1 MKNIKKYNLVKQTLL
16 CCILLFVIYP
26 ERVLANSSWNWL
38 TVSPMSVLP
47 FAIILTLAIET
58 WGINVYGKVKG
69 KVNVFIIV
77 TFANIVSFIAPYI
90 YSTSILN
97 RFYGSGWGY
106 AWERA
111 FNNGPNYIIKLA
123 YLLLTLF
130 IEVPLVYF
138 LLKNQSNNKKKLL
151 FITIVVN
158 VITTIAVAVLE
169 RLLCQG
175 QW

>member
-1 MKNIKKYNLVKQTLL
+1 MKNIKKYNLVKRTLL
-16 CCILLFVIYP
+16 CCILLFYIYP
-26 ERVLANSSWNWL
+26 AEVLANSSWHWV
-38 TVSPMSVLP
+38 TVSPMRVLP
-47 FAIILTLAIET
+47 LAIILTLAIET
-58 WGINVYGKVKG
+58 WGVSVYGKVKG
-69 KVNVFIIV
+69 KVKAFIIV

-90 YSTSILN
+90 YSTCILN

-111 FNNGPNYIIKLA
+111 FNNGPNYIIRLA
-123 YLLLTLF
+123 YLVLTLC

-138 LLKNQSNNKKKLL
+138 LLKNQSKDKKKLL
-151 FITIVVN
+151 LITIVAN